1 MPCDGRFHC
10 SAARW
15 NCKRPKTCFYR
26 TLMLEGNWTFD
37 SNETEM
43 QNNKTGTK
51 IISFLGE
58 VNDFLSFSLSPVTPN
73 SMFVNDV
80 VQR

>member
-1 MPCDGRFHC
+1 
-10 SAARW
+10 
-15 NCKRPKTCFYR
+15 
-26 TLMLEGNWTFD
+26 MLEGNWTFD

-43 QNNKTGTK
+43 QDNKTGTK